1 LPTSSSVSIV
11 ILALHTLFICLS
23 FLGWYIHKEDQD
35 LAVQGLELFSPI
47 VQGNSCAGDLER
59 EAVRRRLPI
68 HLAVMSHNKM
78 SLKLLEDT
86 TLASRMLRIFVYTV
100 GLRIGASEDRWLVA
114 PGCDD

>member
-47 VQGNSCAGDLER
+47 V
-59 EAVRRRLPI
+59 
-68 HLAVMSHNKM
+68 
-78 SLKLLEDT
+78 
-86 TLASRMLRIFVYTV
+86 
-100 GLRIGASEDRWLVA
+100 
-114 PGCDD
+114 